1 MKLLVVLGSRN
12 PEGQTARAAGALLQG
27 ALAWVWGRSERTIP
41 TPGFKTVKQIEE
53 NIAAMDFGPLIA
65 EQMKEIDV
73 LLGC

>member
-1 MKLLVVLGSRN
+1 MQRVRCCRARWPGS
-12 PEGQTARAAGALLQG
+12 G
-27 ALAWVWGRSERTIP
+27 GRSERTIP
-41 TPGFKTVKQIEE
+41 IPGFKTVKQIEE

>member
-41 TPGFKTVKQIEE
+41 TPWIQDGQADRGEHRRDGLWPADRRANE
-53 NIAAMDFGPLIA
+53 RD
-65 EQMKEIDV
+65 
-73 LLGC
+73 